1 MTVYFVITM
10 EIRFC
15 DPVQLY
21 YDPHLLGKE
30 TASSFLQISKNC
42 KQPEGQTCVVM
53 YENQSVMLVQIK
65 ITPK

>member
-21 YDPHLLGKE
+21 CYPHLLGKE
-30 TASSFLQISKNC
+30 TTSSFLQVSKNC
-42 KQPEGQTCVVM
+42 KQVERETCVVV
-53 YENQSVMLVQIK
+53 YENHSVMRVQIK